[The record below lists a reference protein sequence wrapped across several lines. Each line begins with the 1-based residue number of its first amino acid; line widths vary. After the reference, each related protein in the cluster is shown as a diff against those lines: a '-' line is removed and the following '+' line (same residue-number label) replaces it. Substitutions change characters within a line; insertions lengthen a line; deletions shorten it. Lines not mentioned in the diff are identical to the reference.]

1 MSRIY
6 FDHNSTSPL
15 RPEVRDGLVQ
25 FLGSSYGNP
34 SSIHGSG
41 RQIRAKIDEARENV
55 AKLIGAN
62 PLDIVFTSSA
72 VEANHLAW
80 NAFQTS
86 GKKIATTSTEHPCI
100 RGASEK
106 AEIMGATVHQIPV
119 ESDGSISEKSI
130 EELVAFRPDFFSI
143 HYANNETGVLYP
155 VESYVQSLQKFPCYF
170 HTDAVQ
176 AVGKVPV
183 NVKELGIHYLSLSGH
198 KLGALQGIGALYM
211 KKGAPFKNLW
221 PGGSQEKGLRSGTE
235 NVLGIISMGIAA
247 KTIQSHG
254 DAERKRIQK
263 LRDQFEEGMVR
274 SIPGISITAKNLDR
288 IPNTSHIIFENVDA
302 ESLLIVCDLE
312 GIDISTGSA
321 CSSGSIEP
329 SKVVLAM
336 GIPRS
341 RAIGAVRFSFG
352 WSTTEADIQQSL
364 ETLPRLVTQ
373 VRKTHKV
380 D

>member
-1 MSRIY
+1 MV
-6 FDHNSTSPL
+6 
-15 RPEVRDGLVQ
+15 E
-25 FLGSSYGNP
+25 FLGTSYGNP

-41 RQIRAKIDEARENV
+41 RAIRARIDEARENV

-62 PLDIVFTSSA
+62 PLDIIFTSSA

-80 NAFQTS
+80 NAFQTK
-86 GKKIATTSTEHPCI
+86 GKKIATTVTEHPCI
-100 RGASEK
+100 RGAVEK
-106 AEIMGATVHQIPV
+106 AEIMGATIHQIPV
-119 ESDGSISEKSI
+119 ESDGSITEKSMD
-130 EELVAFRPDFFSI
+130 ELVSFQPDFFSI
-143 HYANNETGVLYP
+143 HHANNETGILYP
-155 VESYVQSLQKFPCYF
+155 IASYVQKVRARPCF
-170 HTDAVQ
+170 IHSDAVQ
-176 AVGKVPV
+176 SAGKVPL
-183 NVKELGIHYLSLSGH
+183 NVKEMGLDYLSLSGH

-211 KKGAPFKNLW
+211 KKGTPFKSLW

-254 DAERKRIQK
+254 DVERNRIAK
-263 LRDQFEEGMVR
+263 LRNEFEEGMMK
-274 SIPGISITAKNLDR
+274 SIPDISITAKNLDR

-352 WSTTEADIQQSL
+352 WSTTQNDIEKAL
-364 ETLPRLVTQ
+364 NILPKLVEQ
-373 VRKTHKV
+373 VRKNK
-380 D
+380 